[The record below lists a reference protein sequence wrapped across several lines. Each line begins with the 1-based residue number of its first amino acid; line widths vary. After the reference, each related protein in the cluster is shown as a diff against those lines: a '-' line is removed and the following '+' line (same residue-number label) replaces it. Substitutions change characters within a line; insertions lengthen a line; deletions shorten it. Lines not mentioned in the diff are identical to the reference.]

1 MSVAQEMILML
12 PEIVLVVGAC
22 CVLLCPRSLA
32 WPLTMFALV
41 ATVGAIFATSPGN
54 QVVLMNGLFERSTP
68 IDFLRILICVLTVLV
83 LRYARGHPISPN
95 RLQSNEFYTLA
106 IFGCVG
112 MFLISGAEHLIAL
125 YLGLEILALSLYPM
139 IAMVRDDGR
148 AGEVALKYFVLGAL
162 ASGFLLYGMSLM
174 YAATG
179 TLHIGELASRL
190 EQLEMNRVLLLGMV
204 FMLAGLAFKLGATPF
219 HMWLPD
225 VYDGASL
232 PAVAYL
238 SAAPKIAGLLL
249 LLRLFDD
256 GLMALA
262 DNWTTLMLVLAVLSL
277 LLGNLVAIAQTRI
290 RKMLAYSAIAHTGFV
305 FLALGAGTAPGVASA
320 VFYMFVYALMAA
332 GSFGLLLLLNARVE
346 MEDIRDFKG
355 LNHSHPWLALMVLIL
370 MFSMAGVP
378 LTAGFYAKLF
388 VLQVLV
394 HAGLWPLAVVA
405 VLLTVVGAYY
415 YLRIVWFVYFEEA
428 DRPAEPGKDPAH
440 VFLVSANALALV
452 FIFAVPQPW
461 LEISQDVG
469 KIFKG
474 GRPPIHVIMEND
486 PA

>member
-22 CVLLCPRSLA
+22 FVLLCPRFLA
-32 WPLTMFALV
+32 WPLTMLV
-41 ATVGAIFATSPGN
+41 LAGTVGAIVATAPEGPT
-54 QVVLMNGLFERSTP
+54 VLMTGMFERSSE
-68 IDFLRILICVLTVLV
+68 IDFLRILICVLTVLI
-83 LRYARGHPISPN
+83 LRYARGHPISPD

-112 MFLISGAEHLIAL
+112 MLLISGAEHLIAL

-179 TLHIGELASRL
+179 TLHIGELASQL

-225 VYDGASL
+225 VYDGTSL
-232 PAVAYL
+232 PAATYL

-249 LLRLFDD
+249 LLRLFGD

-262 DNWTTLMLVLAVLSL
+262 TDWTTLMMALAVLSL
-277 LLGNLVAIAQTRI
+277 LLGNLVAIAQTRV
-290 RKMLAYSAIAHTGFV
+290 RRMLAYSAIAHTGFV
-305 FLALGAGTAPGVASA
+305 FLALGAGTPHGMGSA
-320 VFYMFVYALMAA
+320 VFYTFVYALMAA
-332 GSFGLLLLLNARVE
+332 GSFGMLLLLNARVAA
-346 MEDIRDFKG
+346 EDIQDFKG
-355 LNHSHPWLALMVLIL
+355 LNHSHPWLAIMVLIL

-378 LTAGFYAKLF
+378 LTAGFYAKLY
-388 VLQVLV
+388 VLQAVV
-394 HAGLWPLAVVA
+394 DAGLWPLAVVA

-415 YLRIVWFVYFEEA
+415 YLRIVWYMYFEEA
-428 DRPAEPGKDPAH
+428 DRPAEPGEDSVH
-440 VFLVSANALALV
+440 VFLVSANALVLV
-452 FIFAVPQPW
+452 FIFAIPQPW
-461 LEISQDVG
+461 LEMSQSVAG
-469 KIFKG
+469 VFS
-474 GRPPIHVIMEND
+474 GR
-486 PA
+486 

>member
-22 CVLLCPRSLA
+22 FVLLCPRFLA
-32 WPLTMFALV
+32 WPLTILV
-41 ATVGAIFATSPGN
+41 LAGTVGAIVATAPEDPTL
-54 QVVLMNGLFERSTP
+54 LMTGMFERSSE
-68 IDFLRILICVLTVLV
+68 IDFLRILICVLTVLI
-83 LRYARGHPISPN
+83 LRYARGHPISPD

-112 MFLISGAEHLIAL
+112 MFLISGAEHLITL

-174 YAATG
+174 YAVTG
-179 TLHIGELASRL
+179 TLHIGELASQL

-232 PAVAYL
+232 PAVTYL

-249 LLRLFDD
+249 LLRLFSD

-262 DNWTTLMLVLAVLSL
+262 VDWTTLMMVLAVLSL

-290 RKMLAYSAIAHTGFV
+290 RRMLAYSAIAHTGFV
-305 FLALGAGTAPGVASA
+305 FLALGAGTPYGMSSA
-320 VFYMFVYALMAA
+320 VFYTFVYTLMAA
-332 GSFGLLLLLNARVE
+332 GSFGMLLLLNSRVVA
-346 MEDIRDFKG
+346 EDIQDFKG
-355 LNHSHPWLALMVLIL
+355 LNHSHPWLAIMVLIL

-378 LTAGFYAKLF
+378 LTAGFYAKLY
-388 VLQVLV
+388 VLQAVIG
-394 HAGLWPLAVVA
+394 AGLWPLAVVA

-415 YLRIVWFVYFEEA
+415 YLRIVWYMYFEEA
-428 DRPAEPGKDPAH
+428 DRPAEPGEDSAH
-440 VFLVSANALALV
+440 VFLVSANALILV

-461 LEISQDVG
+461 LEMSRDVARV
-469 KIFKG
+469 FVG
-474 GRPPIHVIMEND
+474 GQ
-486 PA
+486 

>member
-22 CVLLCPRSLA
+22 FVLLCPRFLV
-32 WPLTMFALV
+32 WPLTMLV
-41 ATVGAIFATSPGN
+41 LAGTVGAIVATAPEDPTM
-54 QVVLMNGLFERSTP
+54 LMTGMFERSSE
-68 IDFLRILICVLTVLV
+68 IDFLRILICVLTVLI
-83 LRYARGHPISPN
+83 LRYARGHPVSPD

-112 MFLISGAEHLIAL
+112 MFLISGAEHLITL

-179 TLHIGELASRL
+179 TLHIGELASQL
-190 EQLEMNRVLLLGMV
+190 GQLEMNRVLLLGMV

-232 PAVAYL
+232 PAVTYL

-249 LLRLFDD
+249 LLRLFSD
-256 GLMALA
+256 GLMALVA
-262 DNWTTLMLVLAVLSL
+262 DWTTLMMVLAVLSL

-290 RKMLAYSAIAHTGFV
+290 RRMLAYSAIAHTGFV
-305 FLALGAGTAPGVASA
+305 FLALGAGTPYGISSA
-320 VFYMFVYALMAA
+320 VFYTFIYALMAA
-332 GSFGLLLLLNARVE
+332 GSFGMLLLLNARVASE
-346 MEDIRDFKG
+346 NIQDFKG
-355 LNHSHPWLALMVLIL
+355 LNHSHPWLAIMVLIL

-378 LTAGFYAKLF
+378 LTAGFYAKLY
-388 VLQVLV
+388 VLQAVV
-394 HAGLWPLAVVA
+394 DAGLWPLAVVA

-415 YLRIVWFVYFEEA
+415 YLRIVWYMYFEEA
-428 DRPAEPGKDPAH
+428 DRPAEPGEDRAH
-440 VFLVSANALALV
+440 VFLVSANALILV
-452 FIFAVPQPW
+452 FIFAMPQPW
-461 LEISQDVG
+461 LEMSRDVARV
-469 KIFKG
+469 FVG
-474 GRPPIHVIMEND
+474 GQ
-486 PA
+486 

>member
-22 CVLLCPRSLA
+22 FVLLCPRFLA
-32 WPLTMFALV
+32 WSLTMLV
-41 ATVGAIFATSPGN
+41 LAGTVGAIVATAPEGPTM
-54 QVVLMNGLFERSTP
+54 LMTGMFERSSE
-68 IDFLRILICVLTVLV
+68 IDFLRILICVLTVLI
-83 LRYARGHPISPN
+83 LRYARGHPISPD

-112 MFLISGAEHLIAL
+112 MLLISGAEHLITL

-174 YAATG
+174 YAVTG
-179 TLHIGELASRL
+179 TLHIGELASQL

-232 PAVAYL
+232 PAVTYL

-249 LLRLFDD
+249 LLRLFSD

-262 DNWTTLMLVLAVLSL
+262 VDWTTLMMVLAVLSL

-290 RKMLAYSAIAHTGFV
+290 RRMLAYSAIAHTGFV
-305 FLALGAGTAPGVASA
+305 FLALGAGTPYGMSSA
-320 VFYMFVYALMAA
+320 VFYTFVYALMAA
-332 GSFGLLLLLNARVE
+332 GSFGMLLLLNSRVAS
-346 MEDIRDFKG
+346 EDIQDFKG
-355 LNHSHPWLALMVLIL
+355 LNHSHPWLAIMVLIL

-378 LTAGFYAKLF
+378 LTAGFYAKLY
-388 VLQVLV
+388 VLQAVV
-394 HAGLWPLAVVA
+394 DAGLWPLAVVA

-415 YLRIVWFVYFEEA
+415 YLRIVWYMYFEEA
-428 DRPAEPGKDPAH
+428 DRPAEPGEDSAH
-440 VFLVSANALALV
+440 VFLVSANALILV

-461 LEISQDVG
+461 LEMSRDVA
-469 KIFKG
+469 KVFVG
-474 GRPPIHVIMEND
+474 GQ
-486 PA
+486 

>member
-22 CVLLCPRSLA
+22 FVLLCPRFLA
-32 WPLTMFALV
+32 WPLTMLV
-41 ATVGAIFATSPGN
+41 LAGTVGAIVATAPEDPTM
-54 QVVLMNGLFERSTP
+54 LMTGMFERSSE
-68 IDFLRILICVLTVLV
+68 IDFLRILICVLTVLI
-83 LRYARGHPISPN
+83 LRYARGHPISPD

-112 MFLISGAEHLIAL
+112 MFLISGAEHLVTL

-139 IAMVRDDGR
+139 IAMVRDDSR

-179 TLHIGELASRL
+179 TLHIGELASQL
-190 EQLEMNRVLLLGMV
+190 GQLEMNRVLLLGMV

-232 PAVAYL
+232 PAVTYL

-249 LLRLFDD
+249 LLRLFSD

-262 DNWTTLMLVLAVLSL
+262 VDWTTLMMALAVLSL

-290 RKMLAYSAIAHTGFV
+290 RRMLAYSAIAHTGFV
-305 FLALGAGTAPGVASA
+305 FLALGVGTPHGMSSA
-320 VFYMFVYALMAA
+320 IFYTFVYALMAA
-332 GSFGLLLLLNARVE
+332 GSFGMLLLLNSRVAS
-346 MEDIRDFKG
+346 EDIQDFKG
-355 LNHSHPWLALMVLIL
+355 LNHSHPWLAIMVLIL

-378 LTAGFYAKLF
+378 LTAGFYAKLY
-388 VLQVLV
+388 VLQAVV
-394 HAGLWPLAVVA
+394 DAGLWPLAVVA

-415 YLRIVWFVYFEEA
+415 YLRIVWYMYFEEA
-428 DRPAEPGKDPAH
+428 DRPAEPGEDSAH
-440 VFLVSANALALV
+440 VFLVSANALILV

-461 LEISQDVG
+461 LEMSRDVARV
-469 KIFKG
+469 FVG
-474 GRPPIHVIMEND
+474 GQ
-486 PA
+486 

>member
-22 CVLLCPRSLA
+22 FVLLCPRSLA
-32 WPLTMFALV
+32 WPLTILV
-41 ATVGAIFATSPGN
+41 LAGTVGAIAATAPEASAL
-54 QVVLMNGLFERSTP
+54 LMSGMFERSSE
-68 IDFLRILICVLTVLV
+68 IDLLRILICVLTVLV
-83 LRYARGHPISPN
+83 LRYARGHPVSPD

-112 MFLISGAEHLIAL
+112 MFLISGAEHLITL

-139 IAMVRDDGR
+139 IAMVRDDDR

-179 TLHIGELASRL
+179 TLHIGELASQL
-190 EQLEMNRVLLLGMV
+190 EQQEINRVLLLGMV

-232 PAVAYL
+232 PAVTYL

-249 LLRLFDD
+249 LLRLFSD
-256 GLMALA
+256 GLVALA
-262 DNWTTLMLVLAVLSL
+262 DDWTTLMVVLAVLSL

-290 RKMLAYSAIAHTGFV
+290 RRMLAYSAIAHTGFV
-305 FLALGAGTAPGVASA
+305 FLALGTGTSQGMSSA
-320 VFYMFVYALMAA
+320 IFYTFVYALMAA
-332 GSFGLLLLLNARVE
+332 GSFGMLLLLNARVAA
-346 MEDIRDFKG
+346 EDIQDLKG
-355 LNHSHPWLALMVLIL
+355 LNHSHPGLAIMVLIL

-378 LTAGFYAKLF
+378 LTAGFYAKLY
-388 VLQVLV
+388 VLQAVV
-394 HAGLWPLAVVA
+394 DIGLWPLAVVA

-415 YLRIVWFVYFEEA
+415 YLRVVWYMYFEEA
-428 DRPAEPGKDPAH
+428 ERPAEPGEDSVQ
-440 VFLVSANALALV
+440 VFLVSANALVLV
-452 FIFAVPQPW
+452 LIFAVPQPW
-461 LEISQDVG
+461 LEMSRDVARV
-469 KIFKG
+469 FVG
-474 GRPPIHVIMEND
+474 GQ
-486 PA
+486 

>member
-22 CVLLCPRSLA
+22 FVLLCPRFLA
-32 WPLTMFALV
+32 WPLTMLV
-41 ATVGAIFATSPGN
+41 LAGTVGAMVATAPEN
-54 QVVLMNGLFERSTP
+54 PTMLMTGMFERSSE
-68 IDFLRILICVLTVLV
+68 IDLLRILICVVTVLI
-83 LRYARGHPISPN
+83 LRYARGHPISPD

-112 MFLISGAEHLIAL
+112 MFLISGAEHLITL

-179 TLHIGELASRL
+179 TLHIGELASQL
-190 EQLEMNRVLLLGMV
+190 GQLEMNRVLLLGMV

-225 VYDGASL
+225 VYDGASI
-232 PAVAYL
+232 PAVTYL

-249 LLRLFDD
+249 LLRLFSD

-262 DNWTTLMLVLAVLSL
+262 VDWTTLMMVLAVLSL

-290 RKMLAYSAIAHTGFV
+290 RRMLAYSAIAHTGFV
-305 FLALGAGTAPGVASA
+305 FLALGAGTPHGMGSA
-320 VFYMFVYALMAA
+320 VFYTFVYALMAA
-332 GSFGLLLLLNARVE
+332 GSFGMLLLLNARVAS
-346 MEDIRDFKG
+346 EDIQDFKG
-355 LNHSHPWLALMVLIL
+355 LNHSHPWLAIMVLIL

-378 LTAGFYAKLF
+378 LTAGFYAKLY
-388 VLQVLV
+388 VLQAVV
-394 HAGLWPLAVVA
+394 DAGLWPLAVVA

-415 YLRIVWFVYFEEA
+415 YLRIVWYMYFEEA
-428 DRPAEPGKDPAH
+428 DRPAEPGEDSAH
-440 VFLVSANALALV
+440 VFLVSANALILV

-461 LEISQDVG
+461 LEMSRDVARV
-469 KIFKG
+469 FVG
-474 GRPPIHVIMEND
+474 GQ
-486 PA
+486 

>member
-1 MSVAQEMILML
+1 MSVAQEMIWML
-12 PEIVLVVGAC
+12 PEIALVVGAC
-22 CVLLCPRSLA
+22 LVLLCPRA
-32 WPLTMFALV
+32 WVWPLTLLV
-41 ATVGAIFATSPGN
+41 LAGAVGAIAATAPEAPAL
-54 QVVLMNGLFERSTP
+54 LMSGMFERSAE
-68 IDFLRILICVLTVLV
+68 IDALRILICVLTALV
-83 LRYARGHPISPN
+83 LRYARGHPISPD

-112 MFLISGAEHLIAL
+112 MFLISGSEHLITL

-179 TLHIGELASRL
+179 TLHIGELAGRL
-190 EQLEMNRVLLLGMV
+190 EHMEMNRVLLLGMV

-225 VYDGASL
+225 VYDGTSL
-232 PAVAYL
+232 PAATYL

-249 LLRLFDD
+249 LLRLFGD

-262 DNWTTLMLVLAVLSL
+262 ADWAPLMMALAVLSL

-290 RKMLAYSAIAHTGFV
+290 RRMLAYSAIAHAGFI
-305 FLALGAGTAPGVASA
+305 FLALCAGTPLGMGSA
-320 VFYMFVYALMAA
+320 VFYTVVYALMAA
-332 GSFGLLLLLNARVE
+332 AGFGMLLLLNARVAA
-346 MEDIRDFKG
+346 EDIQDFKG
-355 LNHSHPWLALMVLIL
+355 LNHSHPWLAVMVLIL

-378 LTAGFYAKLF
+378 LTAGFYAKLY
-388 VLQVLV
+388 VLQAVID
-394 HAGLWPLAVVA
+394 AGLWPLAVVA

-415 YLRIVWFVYFEEA
+415 YLRIVWYMYFEEA
-428 DRPAEPGKDPAH
+428 ERPAEPGEDSTH
-440 VFLVSANALALV
+440 IFLVSANALLLV
-452 FIFAVPQPW
+452 LIFAVPQPW
-461 LEISQDVG
+461 LEMSQRAAGVFVG
-469 KIFKG
+469 G
-474 GRPPIHVIMEND
+474 Q
-486 PA
+486 

>member
-22 CVLLCPRSLA
+22 FVLLCPRFLA
-32 WPLTMFALV
+32 WPLTMLV
-41 ATVGAIFATSPGN
+41 LAGTVGAIVATAPEDPTL
-54 QVVLMNGLFERSTP
+54 LMTGMFERSSE
-68 IDFLRILICVLTVLV
+68 IDLLRILICVLTVLI
-83 LRYARGHPISPN
+83 LRYARGHPISPD

-112 MFLISGAEHLIAL
+112 MFLISGAEHLITL

-174 YAATG
+174 YAVTG
-179 TLHIGELASRL
+179 TLHIGELASQL

-225 VYDGASL
+225 VYDGASI
-232 PAVAYL
+232 PAVTYL

-249 LLRLFDD
+249 LLRLFSD

-262 DNWTTLMLVLAVLSL
+262 VDWTTLMMVLAVLSL

-290 RKMLAYSAIAHTGFV
+290 RRMLAYSAIAHTGFV
-305 FLALGAGTAPGVASA
+305 FLALGTGTPHGMSSA
-320 VFYMFVYALMAA
+320 VFYTFVYALMAA
-332 GSFGLLLLLNARVE
+332 GSFGMLLLLNARTAA
-346 MEDIRDFKG
+346 EDIQDFKG
-355 LNHSHPWLALMVLIL
+355 LNHSHPWLAIMVLIL

-378 LTAGFYAKLF
+378 LTAGFYAKLY
-388 VLQVLV
+388 VLQAVV
-394 HAGLWPLAVVA
+394 DAGLWPLAVVA

-415 YLRIVWFVYFEEA
+415 YLRIVWYMYFEEA
-428 DRPAEPGKDPAH
+428 DRPAEPGKDSAH
-440 VFLVSANALALV
+440 VFLVSANALILV

-461 LEISQDVG
+461 LEMSRDVARV
-469 KIFKG
+469 FVG
-474 GRPPIHVIMEND
+474 GQ
-486 PA
+486 

>member
-1 MSVAQEMILML
+1 MSVGQEIILML
-12 PEIVLVVGAC
+12 PEIALVVGAC
-22 CVLLCPRSLA
+22 FVLLCPRFLV
-32 WPLTMFALV
+32 WPLTMLV
-41 ATVGAIFATSPGN
+41 LAGTVGAIVATAPE
-54 QVVLMNGLFERSTP
+54 VPTMLMNGMFERSSE
-68 IDFLRILICVLTVLV
+68 IDFLRILVCVLTVLV
-83 LRYARGHPISPN
+83 LRYARGYPASPD

-112 MFLISGAEHLIAL
+112 MFLISGAEHLITL

-139 IAMVRDDGR
+139 IAMMRDDGR

-179 TLHIGELASRL
+179 TLHIGELASQL

-232 PAVAYL
+232 PAVTYL

-249 LLRLFDD
+249 LLRLFGD

-262 DNWTTLMLVLAVLSL
+262 VDWTTLMMVLAVLSL

-290 RKMLAYSAIAHTGFV
+290 RRMLAYSAIAHTGFV
-305 FLALGAGTAPGVASA
+305 FLALGVGTPHGMSSA
-320 VFYMFVYALMAA
+320 VFYTFVYALMAA
-332 GSFGLLLLLNARVE
+332 GSFGMLLLLNSRVAA
-346 MEDIRDFKG
+346 EDIQDFKG
-355 LNHSHPWLALMVLIL
+355 LNHSHPWLAIMVLIL

-378 LTAGFYAKLF
+378 LTAGFYAKLY
-388 VLQVLV
+388 VLQAVV
-394 HAGLWPLAVVA
+394 GAGLWPLAVVA

-415 YLRIVWFVYFEEA
+415 YLRIVWYMYFEEA
-428 DRPAEPGKDPAH
+428 DRPTEPGEDSVH
-440 VFLVSANALALV
+440 VLLVSANALVLV
-452 FIFAVPQPW
+452 LIFAVPQPW
-461 LEISQDVG
+461 LEMSRDAAKVFVG
-469 KIFKG
+469 G
-474 GRPPIHVIMEND
+474 Q
-486 PA
+486 

>member
-22 CVLLCPRSLA
+22 FVLLCPRSLA
-32 WPLTMFALV
+32 WPLTVLVLAGTVGVIV
-41 ATVGAIFATSPGN
+41 ATMPETRT
-54 QVVLMNGLFERSTP
+54 VLSKDMLMSGMFERTAP
-68 IDFLRILICVLTVLV
+68 IDFLRILICALTVLV
-83 LRYARGHPISPN
+83 LRYARGYPVSPD

-148 AGEVALKYFVLGAL
+148 AGEAALKYFVLGAL

-179 TLHIGELASRL
+179 TLHIGELAERL
-190 EQLEMNRVLLLGMV
+190 EQMETNRVLLLGTV

-249 LLRLFDD
+249 LLRLFGD
-256 GLMALA
+256 GMMALA
-262 DNWTTLMLVLAVLSL
+262 ADWTTLMLALAVLSL

-290 RKMLAYSAIAHTGFV
+290 RRMLAYSAIAHTGFV
-305 FLALGAGTAPGVASA
+305 FLALGTGTLQGMNSA
-320 VFYMFVYALMAA
+320 IFYTFVYALMAA
-332 GSFGLLLLLNARVE
+332 GSFGMLLLLNARTTA
-346 MEDIRDFKG
+346 EDIKDFKG
-355 LNHSHPWLALMVLIL
+355 LNHSHPWLALITLIL
-370 MFSMAGVP
+370 MFSLAGVP

-388 VLQVLV
+388 VLQTVI

-415 YLRIVWFVYFEEA
+415 YLRIVWYMYFEEA
-428 DRPAEPGKDPAH
+428 DRPAEPGKDPTH
-440 VFLVSANALALV
+440 IVLVSLNVLALV
-452 FIFAVPQPW
+452 FIFAMPQPW
-461 LEISQDVG
+461 LEISRDAARMFVG
-469 KIFKG
+469 G
-474 GRPPIHVIMEND
+474 LPPF
-486 PA
+486 PF

>member
-22 CVLLCPRSLA
+22 FVLLCPRFLV
-32 WPLTMFALV
+32 WPLTMLV
-41 ATVGAIFATSPGN
+41 LAGTVGAIVATAPEDPTM
-54 QVVLMNGLFERSTP
+54 LMTGMFERSSE
-68 IDFLRILICVLTVLV
+68 IDFLRILICVLTVLI
-83 LRYARGHPISPN
+83 LRYARGHPISPD

-106 IFGCVG
+106 ISGCVG
-112 MFLISGAEHLIAL
+112 MFLISGAEHLITL

-179 TLHIGELASRL
+179 TLHIGELASQL

-232 PAVAYL
+232 PAVTYL

-249 LLRLFDD
+249 LLRLFSD

-262 DNWTTLMLVLAVLSL
+262 VDWTTLMMALAVLSL

-290 RKMLAYSAIAHTGFV
+290 RRMLAYSAIAHTGFV
-305 FLALGAGTAPGVASA
+305 FLALGAGTPHGMGSA
-320 VFYMFVYALMAA
+320 VFYTFVYALMAA
-332 GSFGLLLLLNARVE
+332 GSFGMLLLLNARVLA
-346 MEDIRDFKG
+346 EDIQDFKG
-355 LNHSHPWLALMVLIL
+355 LNHSHPWLAIMVLIL

-378 LTAGFYAKLF
+378 LTAGFYAKLY
-388 VLQVLV
+388 VLQVV
-394 HAGLWPLAVVA
+394 VDAGLWPLAVVA

-415 YLRIVWFVYFEEA
+415 YLRIVWYMYFEEA
-428 DRPAEPGKDPAH
+428 DRPAEPGEDSAH
-440 VFLVSANALALV
+440 VFLVSANALILV

-461 LEISQDVG
+461 LEMSRDVA
-469 KIFKG
+469 KVFVG
-474 GRPPIHVIMEND
+474 GQ
-486 PA
+486 

>member
-22 CVLLCPRSLA
+22 FVLLCSRFLV
-32 WPLTMFALV
+32 WPLTMLV
-41 ATVGAIFATSPGN
+41 LAGTVGAIVATAPEDPTL
-54 QVVLMNGLFERSTP
+54 LMTGMFERSSE
-68 IDFLRILICVLTVLV
+68 IDFLRILICVLTVLI
-83 LRYARGHPISPN
+83 LRYARGHPVSPN

-112 MFLISGAEHLIAL
+112 MFLISGAEHMITL

-179 TLHIGELASRL
+179 TLHIGELASQL

-232 PAVAYL
+232 PAVTYL

-249 LLRLFDD
+249 LLRLFSD

-262 DNWTTLMLVLAVLSL
+262 VDWTTLMMVLAVLSL

-290 RKMLAYSAIAHTGFV
+290 RRMLAYSAIAHTGFV
-305 FLALGAGTAPGVASA
+305 FLALGAGTPHGMSSA
-320 VFYMFVYALMAA
+320 VFYTFIYALMAA
-332 GSFGLLLLLNARVE
+332 GSFGMLLLLNARVAS
-346 MEDIRDFKG
+346 EDIQDFKG
-355 LNHSHPWLALMVLIL
+355 LNHSHPWLAIMVLIL

-378 LTAGFYAKLF
+378 LTAGFYAKLY
-388 VLQVLV
+388 VLQAVV
-394 HAGLWPLAVVA
+394 DAGLWPLAVVA

-415 YLRIVWFVYFEEA
+415 YLRIVWYMYFEES
-428 DRPAEPGKDPAH
+428 DRPAEPGEDSVH
-440 VFLVSANALALV
+440 VFLVSANALILV
-452 FIFAVPQPW
+452 LIFAVPQPW
-461 LEISQDVG
+461 LEMSRDAARVFVG
-469 KIFKG
+469 G
-474 GRPPIHVIMEND
+474 Q
-486 PA
+486 